1 MVGFGVTLDGG
12 AGRGLVLRVLNSR
25 SIGRLPAFGARPPF
39 SRLGFSF
46 PIAQPARQRA
56 PAQLRDWEVQF
67 PLPQAGSE
75 QAGPQAPGT
84 SLGRREAGRWPG
96 ASGARW
102 ACSAAVGANCRARE
116 LISCSRERFLSD
128 KGVEGEPCAA
138 VCV

>member
-1 MVGFGVTLDGG
+1 MDKIKSFSVCDMENGGFWCDFGWGG

-67 PLPQAGSE
+67 PLP
-75 QAGPQAPGT
+75 
-84 SLGRREAGRWPG
+84 
-96 ASGARW
+96 
-102 ACSAAVGANCRARE
+102 
-116 LISCSRERFLSD
+116 
-128 KGVEGEPCAA
+128 
-138 VCV
+138 